1 MADAKV
7 TPAQPT
13 GATGVLVLADG
24 TIVWGNGFGAEGEAV
39 GEVCFNTAMTGYQEV
54 MTDPSYASQI
64 IAFTFPH
71 IGNVGANYEDLEA
84 DNPWAL
90 GCIVREAVTAPSNY
104 RSELGFDDWMRSNGR
119 IGLSGVDTR
128 ALTRR
133 VREKGPP
140 NGVIAHSAGGAFDLD
155 ALREKARA
163 WPGLEGMDLAKEV
176 SCRQMY
182 RWSGGRWAP
191 GRGYRE
197 GVSTSLDTNGS
208 GKGQETPFVSSEVE
222 KRPHVVAI
230 DYGSKRNI
238 FRNLADAG
246 ARVTVLP
253 ATATFE
259 EVMAHEPD
267 GLFLSNG
274 PGDPAA
280 TGTYAVPVIRQLL
293 DTGKPLF
300 GICLG
305 HQLLALAVGAKTA
318 KMHQGHRGANH
329 PVKRLADGR
338 VEITSMNHGFAVEKE
353 TLPENVRETH
363 ISLFDG
369 SNCGLELTDRPAFS
383 VQYHP
388 EASPGPQD
396 SFYLFEKFVDGL
408 R

>member
-1 MADAKV
+1 MADAKA
-7 TPAQPT
+7 TPAPK

-24 TIVWGNGFGAEGEAV
+24 SAIWGRGFGAEGEAV

-90 GCIVREAVTAPSNY
+90 GCIVREDVTAPSNH
-104 RSELGFDDWMRSNGR
+104 RAKLGFDEWMRSNGR

-128 ALTRR
+128 ALTRLI
-133 VREKGPP
+133 RERGAP
-140 NGVIAHSAGGAFDLD
+140 NAVIAHDAAGAFDVE
-155 ALREKARA
+155 ALTRKARE

-182 RWSGGRWAP
+182 RWAGGRWAA
-191 GRGYRE
+191 GRGYGE
-197 GVSTSLDTNGS
+197 HEEDES
-208 GKGQETPFVSSEVE
+208 
-222 KRPHVVAI
+222 RPHVVAI

-253 ATATFE
+253 ATATYE

-280 TGTYAVPVIRQLL
+280 TGEYAVPVIRQLL
-293 DTGKPLF
+293 ETGKPLF

-305 HQLLALAVGAKTA
+305 HQLLALAVGARTT

-329 PVKRLADGR
+329 PVQRLADGR
-338 VEITSMNHGFAVEKE
+338 VEITSMNHGFAVEKD
-353 TLPENVRETH
+353 TLPTNVRETH
-363 ISLFDG
+363 VSLFDG
-369 SNCGLELTDRPAFS
+369 SNCGIELTDRPAFS

-396 SFYLFEKFVDGL
+396 STYLFEKFVEQL

>member
-1 MADAKV
+1 MANA
-7 TPAQPT
+7 TPTSAPK

-24 TIVWGNGFGAEGEAV
+24 TAIWGRGFGAEGEAV

-54 MTDPSYASQI
+54 MTDPSYARQI

-90 GCIVREAVTAPSNY
+90 GCIVREDVTAPSNY
-104 RSELGFDDWMRSNGR
+104 RAVVGFGEWMRSNGR

-128 ALTRR
+128 ALTRLI
-133 VREKGPP
+133 REKGAP
-140 NGVIAHSAGGAFDLD
+140 NGVIAHRSDGAFDVE
-155 ALREKARA
+155 ALARQA
-163 WPGLEGMDLAKEV
+163 AEWSGLEGMDLAKEV

-182 RWSGGRWAP
+182 RWAGGRWA
-191 GRGYRE
+191 RGTGYGE
-197 GVSTSLDTNGS
+197 HEEDES
-208 GKGQETPFVSSEVE
+208 
-222 KRPHVVAI
+222 RPHVVAI

-253 ATATFE
+253 ATATFD
-259 EVMAHEPD
+259 EVMAHQPD

-280 TGTYAVPVIRQLL
+280 TGEYAVPVIRQLL
-293 DTGKPLF
+293 ETGKPLF

-305 HQLLALAVGAKTA
+305 HQLLGLAVGAKTV

-329 PVKRLADGR
+329 PVKRLEDGR
-338 VEITSMNHGFAVEKE
+338 VEITSMNHGFVVERE
-353 TLPENVRETH
+353 TLPANARETH
-363 ISLFDG
+363 VSLFDG
-369 SNCGLELTDRPAFS
+369 SNCGFELTDRPAFS

-396 SFYLFEKFVDGL
+396 STYLFEKFVDQLG